1 MPKKKE
7 ETAGTKRSKIK
18 VNKLDI
24 TKDLTAKDQ
33 KKIKGGADANMG
45 IDANMGMDAN
55 MGKDAN

>member
-7 ETAGTKRSKIK
+7 ETAGTKGSKIK

-33 KKIKGGADANMG
+33 KKIKGGANTLVEANIGMG
-45 IDANMGMDAN
+45 AN
-55 MGKDAN
+55 MGKEAN

>member
-33 KKIKGGADANMG
+33 KRVKGGANIIEANR
-45 IDANMGMDAN
+45 GMDAN
-55 MGKDAN
+55 LGKDAN

>member
-33 KKIKGGADANMG
+33 KKIKGGANTLIDPNFGMG
-45 IDANMGMDAN
+45 AN
-55 MGKDAN
+55 MGKDPN

>member
-33 KKIKGGADANMG
+33 KRVKGGANTLVDANIG
-45 IDANMGMDAN
+45 TGAN

>member
-33 KKIKGGADANMG
+33 KRVKGGAN
-45 IDANMGMDAN
+45 IMDAN
-55 MGKDAN
+55 IGTGANLGKDAN

>member
-7 ETAGTKRSKIK
+7 ETASTKRSKIK

-33 KKIKGGADANMG
+33 KRVKGGANTL
-45 IDANMGMDAN
+45 IDANMGMGAN

>member
-7 ETAGTKRSKIK
+7 EAASTKRSKIK

-24 TKDLTAKDQ
+24 TKNLTAKDQ
-33 KKIKGGADANMG
+33 KRVKGGANI
-45 IDANMGMDAN
+45 IDANRGMEAN

>member
-7 ETAGTKRSKIK
+7 ETAATKRSKIK
-18 VNKLDI
+18 VDKLDI

-33 KKIKGGADANMG
+33 KRVKGGANIFDANR
-45 IDANMGMDAN
+45 GMDAN

>member
-1 MPKKKE
+1 MSKKKE

-33 KKIKGGADANMG
+33 KRVKGGANTL
-45 IDANMGMDAN
+45 IDANIGMGAN
-55 MGKDAN
+55 MGKEAN

>member
-7 ETAGTKRSKIK
+7 ETASTKRSKIK
-18 VNKLDI
+18 VDKLDI

-33 KKIKGGADANMG
+33 KRVKGGANIFDANR
-45 IDANMGMDAN
+45 GMDAN